1 MVAYSMVKEDM
12 LEPAQS
18 LGGVRPA
25 GFTLRPSDTPAE
37 AAAAPQ
43 PHPGFSFPLPPKLAT
58 NAEQQERQQQRQK
71 LLYQISTPNG
81 MTKVQLT
88 EQELRRQ
95 EHGFRCATKRMNH
108 GEWMGV
114 GKYIE
119 LFGLIDPLMN
129 HGWGSDI
136 WSGIGKLHSKYL
148 HSDKLCGKLMFGW
161 FIIPTPFSKDHARL
175 HPEGDQTA
183 SQGLFPA
190 VFAFDARFPDADV
203 PMACLHILLQNG
215 PVWIVNFHR
224 MIAVKEL

>member
-1 MVAYSMVKEDM
+1 
-12 LEPAQS
+12 
-18 LGGVRPA
+18 
-25 GFTLRPSDTPAE
+25 
-37 AAAAPQ
+37 
-43 PHPGFSFPLPPKLAT
+43 
-58 NAEQQERQQQRQK
+58 
-71 LLYQISTPNG
+71 
-81 MTKVQLT
+81 
-88 EQELRRQ
+88 
-95 EHGFRCATKRMNH
+95 
-108 GEWMGV
+108 
-114 GKYIE
+114 
-119 LFGLIDPLMN
+119 MN